1 MNKKTGIACMIA
13 GVLLLASAVLLLF
26 YNRQVA
32 AQAGEAAQTALTEI
46 RREIG
51 ARRTAQQAELAA
63 QSGASSAAAS
73 SAGTAQSEQRTG
85 MTVAKIGGYDYV
97 GYLAIPALG
106 LQLPVMA
113 DCDLTRMGIAP
124 CRQFGSTWTDDLV
137 IAGHNYRQHFGEIQT
152 LGAGDAVQFTDMDGN
167 EISYLV
173 REIRLVKPGDVD
185 KAKNSRGAAAQP
197 SSSAYAAS
205 PTGSSHSVEAFSPG
219 TPTERWLNQESRLA
233 PCQCRTP
240 GAMLTTSPGRSARA
254 GLPAS

>member
-51 ARRTAQQAELAA
+51 VRQTAQQAELAA

-185 KAKNSRGAAAQP
+185 KAKNSGYDLVLYTCTYGAR
-197 SSSAYAAS
+197 YR
-205 PTGSSHSVEAFSPG
+205 VLVCCDRE
-219 TPTERWLNQESRLA
+219 
-233 PCQCRTP
+233 
-240 GAMLTTSPGRSARA
+240 TSG
-254 GLPAS
+254 G

>member
-51 ARRTAQQAELAA
+51 A
-63 QSGASSAAAS
+63 SSAAAS

-85 MTVAKIGGYDYV
+85 MTVANIGGYDYV

-185 KAKNSRGAAAQP
+185 KAKNSGYDLVLYTCTYGAR
-197 SSSAYAAS
+197 YR
-205 PTGSSHSVEAFSPG
+205 VLVCCDRE
-219 TPTERWLNQESRLA
+219 
-233 PCQCRTP
+233 
-240 GAMLTTSPGRSARA
+240 TSG
-254 GLPAS
+254 G